1 MWISSTIVYIQLRSA
16 QQVNNTFR
24 VYIQIYIYVYYVL
37 CIMYVCIM
45 HVLGLLLLFLYLF
58 MVKTAYVCAYAYC
71 TIPQWLV
78 DWLTGGQGGRG
89 HGHGHGR
96 C

>member
-24 VYIQIYIYVYYVL
+24 VYIQIYICIL
-37 CIMYVCIM
+37 CIMYVCM
-45 HVLGLLLLFLYLF
+45 YYACFGSVVTVTVSVYG
-58 MVKTAYVCAYAYC
+58 KNCVCAYAYC

-78 DWLTGGQGGRG
+78 DWLTGGQGGN
-89 HGHGHGR
+89 GHGR

>member
-45 HVLGLLLLFLYLF
+45 HVLGLLLLFLYLYLF
-58 MVKTAYVCAYAYC
+58 MVKTAYVPMHIA
-71 TIPQWLV
+71 LFLNG
-78 DWLTGGQGGRG
+78 WLTG
-89 HGHGHGR
+89 
-96 C
+96 